1 MQPRGATTLG
11 EQAPAPRLRPL
22 RGHSLGHHASAWLWA
37 GETVDL
43 QSINVE
49 CMVRIRG
56 LTNVHSTSSSSRE
69 VEQQSCT
76 TSSPSRCSGR
86 NACAWA
92 SSSRTRP
99 CPSSTYDNCMSM
111 CEARVAIAS
120 WPSTRKAKS
129 APVPLLCSLSTRS
142 ANVGHVTTA
151 PCLWTPI
158 LRSCLSHNRL
168 HSLSPTFIWNGC
180 QDKYG
185 YEGNVVG

>member
-37 GETVDL
+37 CETVDL

-99 CPSSTYDNCMSM
+99 CPSSTTVHVHVRSQGGHSIVAVNAKGQVCPCASAMLPVNKKRKRRPRYSDRTLSVDSHP
-111 CEARVAIAS
+111 ARAHVFRTTAS
-120 WPSTRKAKS
+120 ILYR
-129 APVPLLCSLSTRS
+129 PLLSGT
-142 ANVGHVTTA
+142 
-151 PCLWTPI
+151 
-158 LRSCLSHNRL
+158 
-168 HSLSPTFIWNGC
+168 
-180 QDKYG
+180 
-185 YEGNVVG
+185 VVRTNMATKAMW